1 MAQVLL
7 NPLFGKIS
15 GRVGDFVFK
24 TINDKTFMYYRP
36 KLEKKKSN
44 SENDDYEYQK
54 RRNSPFNNNFFKK
67 TKES

>member
-1 MAQVLL
+1 MARLI
-7 NPLFGKIS
+7 NPLFGNLS
-15 GRVGDFVFK
+15 GRVGDFVFM
-24 TINDKTFMYYRP
+24 TRNGKTFMYYRP

-54 RRNSPFNNNFFKK
+54 RPNNPFNNNFFKK